1 MEKEFEKFVTSDLSL
16 AAFLSMRGLELMKCG
31 KTPVGK
37 FEFIFKDNEGL
48 GPKYS
53 IEYLNS
59 DFCKFDHHVRSIK
72 KMLYKN

>member
-1 MEKEFEKFVTSDLSL
+1 MEKDSEKFVTSDLSL
-16 AAFLSMRGLELMKCG
+16 AAFLSMKGLELLKCG
-31 KTPVGK
+31 KTTIGK
-37 FEFIFKDNEGL
+37 FEFIFKDTNGL

>member
-1 MEKEFEKFVTSDLSL
+1 MENDVKKFVTSDLSL
-16 AAFLSMRGLELMKCG
+16 AAFLTMRGLELLRCG
-31 KTPVGK
+31 KTQIGK
-37 FEFIFKDNEGL
+37 FEFIFLDKDEVGS
-48 GPKYS
+48 KYS